1 MITDNNEIN
10 GFSESFELAG
20 KLKRISNYLTSESKK
35 IFPDGAGGIEYN
47 QFFILSL
54 LSGNNSLSVKQISSY
69 LKITHPAA
77 VQLLNKLIKKNY
89 VIKYDSPSDKRVTL
103 IKLTEE
109 GKLVFEQLKHSA
121 EKIDKSLREIIDEVD
136 PKLLITLS
144 TIEEKIKAKSINQ
157 RVSEKIK
164 EDQIKN
170 IKIVKYKP
178 EYKNIFKSLNL
189 EWLNKYF
196 EVEKEDEKALNN
208 PEEYYLKN
216 GGEIFFALV
225 NNKIVG
231 TCAMKK
237 LTKKI
242 FELSKMAVSEE
253 YKGKQIG
260 KKLALTA
267 IGYAFEEK
275 AEKIIL
281 ETSPKLFAA
290 INLYKKLGFE
300 IVNEPLES
308 KYQRTLFKMEL
319 YLK

>member
-10 GFSESFELAG
+10 GFSESFELVG

-35 IFPDGAGGIEYN
+35 IFTDDSGSIEYN
-47 QFFILSL
+47 QFLILSL
-54 LSGNNSLSVKQISSY
+54 LSGENPLSVKQISSY

-89 VIKYDSPSDKRVTL
+89 VIKYDSTSDKRVTL
-103 IKLTEE
+103 IKLTDE

-136 PKLLITLS
+136 PKFLITLS
-144 TIEEKIKAKSINQ
+144 IIEEKIKAKSINQ

-170 IKIVKYKP
+170 IKIVKYKH

-225 NNKIVG
+225 DNKIVG

-237 LTKKI
+237 ITKKI

-300 IVNEPLES
+300 IVNETLES